1 MTEIGYNELV
11 GYSEKPTRRFIVEC
25 KQGLFNT
32 RRCFEYKHDLRR
44 FVEQPNITNIRI
56 TVNEEDGIV

>member
-25 KQGLFNT
+25 RQGMYHT
-32 RRCFEYKHDLRR
+32 KRCFEYKHDLKR
-44 FVEQPNITNIRI
+44 FIEQPTITNLQI
-56 TVNEEDGIV
+56 TVQDVEE